1 MFRAI
6 GTARIAR
13 LSSNSIIRGTLTCTP
28 LGRAMG
34 HRVQR
39 ASNSTAEAYTYRNRR
54 KINAYCITISRHSTL
69 QQHSIH
75 QACIQRIHSS
85 YSMTQKQWKKQTQN
99 HANAKTYCTNTQ
111 TVVMGHSNSAA
122 GDGTPVD
129 EPCPKLDCDR
139 GDVIFAD
146 RSNKQLLRALFSLQ
160 CCSSTLLVKNSMK
173 VGTVAH

>member
-1 MFRAI
+1 M

-13 LSSNSIIRGTLTCTP
+13 LSSN
-28 LGRAMG
+28 
-34 HRVQR
+34 V
-39 ASNSTAEAYTYRNRR
+39 STAEAYTYRR

-75 QACIQRIHSS
+75 QACIQRPVQRIQASC
-85 YSMTQKQWKKQTQN
+85 SMTQNQWEKQTQN
-99 HANAKTYCTNTQ
+99 HANANTYCTNTQ
-111 TVVMGHSNSAA
+111 TVVMGHGNPAA

-129 EPCPKLDCDR
+129 APCPKLDCDR

-173 VGTVAH
+173 VRTVPLSRTIILP